1 MTGPGANDMFPAN
14 SLARLHLEGVSPPSI
29 HRHQKCIRKW
39 AFLRMNQE
47 IDPPP
52 EEDFDKRLRRARG
65 MGNEPGKSGGAALP
79 EDGKGKAMRIGTELV
94 VAVAVGGGI
103 GFLIDSWL
111 GTKPWFLIGFLF
123 LGNAAGLW
131 NVFRLTN
138 KQGYAV
144 GFQHGN
150 RSKSDDDST
159 KGE

>member
-1 MTGPGANDMFPAN
+1 MNEDRN
-14 SLARLHLEGVSPPSI
+14 PPVP
-29 HRHQKCIRKW
+29 
-39 AFLRMNQE
+39 E
-47 IDPPP
+47 EET
-52 EEDFDKRLRRARG
+52 EEDFDTRLRRARSL
-65 MGNEPGKSGGAALP
+65 NAELERSGGAALP

-138 KQGYAV
+138 SQGYRV
-144 GFQHGN
+144 GFNHDKRN
-150 RSKSDDDST
+150 DDNGTEQNNT
-159 KGE
+159 KGD